1 MRLIEYDR
9 CEGLRSKGCDFE
21 FVLANWADCTLRHT
35 QISMHNAEL
44 RAKTVGIR
52 SVLEPD
58 FSAHAVMCKHSAQW
72 RGQAWVCVL
81 VSRRQHSGAGGTAR
95 RSMLVQRSLAAEA
108 GQDGVGAAA
117 VRCCSAAPHAPDSP
131 HPLLPRWARRTC
143 VLPASRGRRRSQCGQ
158 WRRMPRRKCARWRA
172 QSHLCPP
179 AAGYIRRFEHI
190 CV

>member
-1 MRLIEYDR
+1 M
-9 CEGLRSKGCDFE
+9 KGCDFE
-21 FVLANWADCTLRHT
+21 FVLANWADCTVRYT

-44 RAKTVGIR
+44 RAKTVGMGA
-52 SVLEPD
+52 VLEPD

-72 RGQAWVCVL
+72 RGQAWVCVCWCQGGSTAEQEAQHGAACSYSAHL
-81 VSRRQHSGAGGTAR
+81 QRRQSRMAWALR
-95 RSMLVQRSLAAEA
+95 QY
-108 GQDGVGAAA
+108 AAA
-117 VRCCSAAPHAPDSP
+117 RQLHTRLTAPTPCSPDGHAAHACS
-131 HPLLPRWARRTC
+131 
-143 VLPASRGRRRSQCGQ
+143 LPASRGRRRSQCRQ